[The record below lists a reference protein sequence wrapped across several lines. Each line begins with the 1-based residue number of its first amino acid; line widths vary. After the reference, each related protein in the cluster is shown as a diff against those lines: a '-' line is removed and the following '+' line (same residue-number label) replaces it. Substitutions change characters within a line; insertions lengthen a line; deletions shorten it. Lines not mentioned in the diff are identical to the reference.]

1 MIKEIEKAKDGYE
14 KVVEVFDSLIA
25 NIEEAK
31 AEEILAIEQ
40 KYADRLERYNSDR
53 ANYVEIDLVE
63 VPDEEEVIENEEGSV
78 EEQAPQMGGISNE
91 FQSV

>member
-14 KVVEVFDSLIA
+14 KVVEVFDSLIS
-25 NIEEAK
+25 NIEDAK

-53 ANYVEIDLVE
+53 ANYVEIAYE
-63 VPDEEEVIENEEGSV
+63 EIPDEEETVEEGLET
-78 EEQAPQMGGISNE
+78 EEQPQMGDTANE
-91 FQSV
+91 FQTV

>member
-1 MIKEIEKAKDGYE
+1 MLKEIEKAKSGYE
-14 KVVEVFDSLIA
+14 KVVCVFDELIA

-31 AEEILAIEQ
+31 AEEIAEVER
-40 KYADRLERYNSDR
+40 KYADRLEKYNSDR

-63 VPDEEEVIENEEGSV
+63 IPDEEELVEAEEGSV
-78 EEQAPQMGGISNE
+78 DEQAPQMGGTSTE